1 MIGGVPIRKAV
12 TAAWVGL
19 IVGLPLAAAPQQSTW
34 TLPGGRGVLQAL
46 AGDSAVADAALAALE
61 RQGSLPGLPDY
72 LPRGVTLQFADT
84 PEEFSALAGGRVP
97 EWSAGLAIP
106 AESRI
111 VIPLF
116 RAPGR
121 SRRDATSRVLRHE
134 WAHLG
139 LHQYLEPLRIPRWFS
154 EGYAQWASGWN
165 RGDVWRL
172 RVLVALGRTPSLN
185 SLSLRFPVEAGS
197 AEVAYLLSATMVE
210 YLVDTSGEEGL
221 EIFLARWK
229 EVGRFDEALARTYGF
244 TPGRLESAWQR
255 WMKERYGVIHVFSS
269 SGLGWGMLAALLL
282 LLFRIRRRRDRE
294 AMARLR
300 AGDVPPAPSYWLGDP
315 GSSIIVT
322 PGAAGNVNP
331 GEIEA
336 PPNRQ
341 LPPDDPR

>member
-1 MIGGVPIRKAV
+1 MLM
-12 TAAWVGL
+12 VGL
-19 IVGLPLAAAPQQSTW
+19 LVGSPVAGVPQQSSW
-34 TLPGGRGVLQAL
+34 PLPDGRGVLQAPD
-46 AGDSAVADAALAALE
+46 GDSAVARAALDALD
-61 RQGSLPGLPDY
+61 RQGRLPGLPDS
-72 LPRGVTLQFADT
+72 LPTGVTLHFAST

-106 AESRI
+106 SESRI

-121 SRRDATSRVLRHE
+121 SRQDATSRVLRHE

-139 LHQYLEPLRIPRWFS
+139 LHQYLDPLRIPRWFS
-154 EGYAQWASGWN
+154 EGYAQWASGWD
-165 RGDVWRL
+165 RSDVWRL

-185 SLSLRFPVEAGS
+185 SLSLRFPVESGS

-210 YLVDTSGEEGL
+210 YLVETSGEEGL

-255 WMKERYGVIHVFSS
+255 WIKERYGVIHVFSS
-269 SGLGWGMLAALLL
+269 SGLGWGMLALMLL
-282 LLFRIRRRRDRE
+282 LLFRIRRGRDRE

-300 AGDVPPAPSYWLGDP
+300 AGEVPPSPTYWLGDA
-315 GSSIIVT
+315 GSSIIWS
-322 PGAAGNVNP
+322 PGDAGNVNP
-331 GEIEA
+331 GEAE
-336 PPNRQ
+336 PPADRRM
-341 LPPDDPR
+341 PPDEPA